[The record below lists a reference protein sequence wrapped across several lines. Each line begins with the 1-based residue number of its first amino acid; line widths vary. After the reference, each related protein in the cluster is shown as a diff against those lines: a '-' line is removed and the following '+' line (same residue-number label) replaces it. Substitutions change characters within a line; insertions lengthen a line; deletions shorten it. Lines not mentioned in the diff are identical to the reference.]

1 MAHKQKKESISI
13 RIPQDYYEKLKGLA
27 INNKRPVV
35 TELTI
40 ILDNYLESK
49 SESRAARRLK
59 VLSKVAGIIKNLP
72 RKNYGRTVDEE
83 LYGG

>member
-40 ILDNYLESK
+40 ILDDYLESTV
-49 SESRAARRLK
+49 ELVAARRLK
-59 VLSKVAGIIKNLP
+59 ALAKVQGIIKNLP
-72 RKNYGRTVDEE
+72 RKNYSQTIDKE
-83 LYGG
+83 LYED

>member
-40 ILDNYLESK
+40 ILDDYLESK

-59 VLSKVAGIIKNLP
+59 ALSKVAGIIKNLP
-72 RKNYGRTVDEE
+72 RRHYGRTVDEE